1 MDGGGDASQTVNS
14 EPGSLC
20 SSTLISPNLTGL
32 LITGQV
38 TAPVVVR
45 LPQDR
50 PAFLQSRY
58 EDRGQPNQHSCWA
71 QSQNRSAR
79 AVPRMA
85 LLTRASTSA
94 ASGNTSSTWPTC
106 HPRSIRNHC
115 RSRKPERAH
124 RYSNSNASPDPA
136 VIQLVGA
143 FRFSLAR
150 VQLAEAAN
158 HRSEL
163 CTG

>member
-1 MDGGGDASQTVNS
+1 MDGGGDASQIVNRD
-14 EPGSLC
+14 PGSLC
-20 SSTLISPNLTGL
+20 SSTLSLLSRRGL

-58 EDRGQPNQHSCWA
+58 EDSPINAFAELSPKIVRPALYREWLSLH
-71 QSQNRSAR
+71 AR
-79 AVPRMA
+79 AHPP
-85 LLTRASTSA
+85 L
-94 ASGNTSSTWPTC
+94 SGNTSSTWPTC
-106 HPRSIRNHC
+106 RPRSIRNHC

-124 RYSNSNASPDPA
+124 RYSNSHASPDPA

-143 FRFSLAR
+143 FRAYP
-150 VQLAEAAN
+150 QLTSWTCATQVRA
-158 HRSEL
+158 HRL
-163 CTG
+163 TLR